1 MQLLRSDLLALA
13 RKYRALSEL
22 RRAQH
27 RMSFSDAR
35 APLRE
40 LSREFPGSL
49 RELDSLPLEEIE
61 KKGELL
67 ESAAREPEA
76 RPGIAPWM
84 QWMHAYH
91 LTMRAALAV
100 KRRLAG
106 RRAPSDALAFEIAG
120 AVSAELGYRCDLEFV
135 FAVARPPQ
143 GRINPIVLRRLALMF
158 DADPEALGRALFPAR
173 ARGARLPP

>member
-27 RMSFSDAR
+27 RMTFAEVR

-61 KKGELL
+61 RKRELL
-67 ESAAREPEA
+67 EQAARGAELE
-76 RPGIAPWM
+76 PWM
-84 QWMHAYH
+84 PLMHAYH

-100 KRRLAG
+100 KLRLAG
-106 RRAPSDALAFEIAG
+106 RRAVSEEAAFEIAAG
-120 AVSAELGYRCDLEFV
+120 VSREIGYRCDLDFV
-135 FAVARPPQ
+135 FAVARPPE
-143 GRINPIVLRRLALMF
+143 GRINPVVFRRLALMF
-158 DADPEALGRALFPAR
+158 DAEPESLGRALFPER
-173 ARGARLPP
+173 RRGLG

>member
-1 MQLLRSDLLALA
+1 MELLRSDLLALA

-27 RMSFSDAR
+27 RMTFAEVR

-61 KKGELL
+61 RKSELL
-67 ESAAREPEA
+67 EQAAHGA
-76 RPGIAPWM
+76 SPGIEPWM
-84 QWMHAYH
+84 LWMHAYH

-100 KRRLAG
+100 KFRLAG
-106 RRAPSDALAFEIAG
+106 RRAISDEVAFEIAVE
-120 AVSAELGYRCDLEFV
+120 VSDEVGYRCDLEFV
-135 FAVARPPQ
+135 FAVARPPE
-143 GRINPIVLRRLALMF
+143 GRINPVVFRRLALMF
-158 DADPEALGRALFPAR
+158 GAEPESLGRALFPE
-173 ARGARLPP
+173 RGKVSG

>member
-22 RRAQH
+22 RRAQY
-27 RMSFSDAR
+27 RMTFADVR

-49 RELDSLPLEEIE
+49 RELDTLPLEEIE
-61 KKGELL
+61 KKSELL
-67 ESAAREPEA
+67 ESAARGAALE
-76 RPGIAPWM
+76 PWM

-100 KRRLAG
+100 KQRLAG

-120 AVSAELGYRCDLEFV
+120 AVSREVGYRCDLEFV
-135 FAVARPPQ
+135 VAVARPPQ

-158 DADPEALGRALFPAR
+158 DAEPEALGRALFPAR
-173 ARGARLPP
+173 GKTPG

>member
-1 MQLLRSDLLALA
+1 MKLLRSDLMALA
-13 RKYRALSEL
+13 RKYRALAEL

-27 RMSFSDAR
+27 RMSFSEVR

-61 KKGELL
+61 RKGELL
-67 ESAAREPEA
+67 ESAAHGA
-76 RPGIAPWM
+76 GFQPWM
-84 QWMHAYH
+84 QWMHEYH
-91 LTMRAALAV
+91 LAMRAALAV

-106 RRAPSDALAFEIAG
+106 RRTPSDALAFEIAG
-120 AVSAELGYRCDLEFV
+120 AVSVELGYRCDLEFV
-135 FAVARPPQ
+135 FAVAHPPQ
-143 GRINPIVLRRLALMF
+143 GRINPVVLRRLASMF

-173 ARGARLPP
+173 AAAHPGSQPLP

>member
-22 RRAQH
+22 RRAQY
-27 RMSFSDAR
+27 RMTLTEVR

-61 KKGELL
+61 RKGELL
-67 ESAAREPEA
+67 EQAARGA
-76 RPGIAPWM
+76 RLEPWM
-84 QWMHAYH
+84 MWMHAYH

-100 KRRLAG
+100 KVKLAG
-106 RRAPSDALAFEIAG
+106 RRIVNQALALEIAG
-120 AVSAELGYRCDLEFV
+120 EVSTEVGYRCDLEFV
-135 FAVARPPQ
+135 LAVARPPE
-143 GRINPIVLRRLALMF
+143 GRINPVVFRRLGLMF
-158 DADPEALGRALFPAR
+158 GAEPESLGRALFPAR
-173 ARGARLPP
+173 GKLPG